1 MKFKESDMYEPIRN
15 LLAQQGFVVRGEVKG
30 CDIVAVK
37 GDALWIV
44 EMKLAA
50 NITLIYQAMMRQIAT
65 DWVFVAIPRPKQ
77 IRDGS
82 YLKFQKL
89 LKKLQLGLITVA
101 LDSPLKQA
109 EVILFP
115 IGRDN
120 KANKKTA
127 VIKREVA
134 GRTVDTTGGA
144 AKMPVNTAYRER
156 CVRIACLLDTHGP
169 LTAKE
174 LVNTHGCAKDTSHIM
189 RTNVLGWFAKLTKG
203 VYVISETGR
212 GYLKTNASTTLVAYY
227 AMKARNE
234 I

>member
-89 LKKLQLGLITVA
+89 LKKLQLVIFKLPPSLKIAPPVLELEPLAILLVKLQLLI
-101 LDSPLKQA
+101 LKLPL
-109 EVILFP
+109 L
-115 IGRDN
+115 
-120 KANKKTA
+120 
-127 VIKREVA
+127 
-134 GRTVDTTGGA
+134 
-144 AKMPVNTAYRER
+144 
-156 CVRIACLLDTHGP
+156 
-169 LTAKE
+169 
-174 LVNTHGCAKDTSHIM
+174 
-189 RTNVLGWFAKLTKG
+189 
-203 VYVISETGR
+203 
-212 GYLKTNASTTLVAYY
+212 
-227 AMKARNE
+227 
-234 I
+234 